1 MNQRYHMPVDPAC
14 PAVLEYA
21 KSLLEDPLTHAMGA
35 PVDEIME
42 DFERKHRQTCE
53 RCREYGLANIE
64 VR

>member
-21 KSLLEDPLTHAMGA
+21 KSLLEDPLTHA
-35 PVDEIME
+35 
-42 DFERKHRQTCE
+42 
-53 RCREYGLANIE
+53 IE